1 MNAFT
6 ETPAI
11 LAAAVDR
18 LALIKAEIAR
28 LTAEEKALKESLT
41 ASGLEAIDGTAHRV
55 AISHCA
61 GRVSIDWETIAAKFN
76 PSRQLVAAHTSTGAP
91 YTVVRVSA
99 RKGA

>member
-1 MNAFT
+1 MKN

-18 LALIKAEIAR
+18 LALIKAQMAQ
-28 LTAEEKALKESLT
+28 LSAEEKQLKEALS
-41 ASGLEAIDGTAHRV
+41 ASGLDAIDGTAHRV
-55 AISHCA
+55 AVSHCA
-61 GRVSIDWETIAAKFN
+61 GRVSTDWETIAAKFS
-76 PSRQLVAAHTSTGAP
+76 PSRQLIAAHTSTGAP

>member
-1 MNAFT
+1 MKN
-6 ETPAI
+6 ENPAI

-18 LALIKAEIAR
+18 LALIKAQMAQ
-28 LTAEEKALKESLT
+28 LSAEEKQLKESLT

-61 GRVSIDWETIAAKFN
+61 GRVSIDWESIAAKFN

>member
-1 MNAFT
+1 MKN

-18 LALIKAEIAR
+18 LALIKAQMAQ
-28 LTAEEKALKESLT
+28 LSAEEKQLKESLI
-41 ASGLEAIDGTAHRV
+41 ASGLDAIDGTAHRAAV
-55 AISHCA
+55 SHCA
-61 GRVSIDWETIAAKFN
+61 GRVSIDWETIAAKFS
-76 PSRQLVAAHTSTGAP
+76 PSRQLIAAHTSTGAP

>member
-18 LALIKAEIAR
+18 LAMIKAEIAR

-61 GRVSIDWETIAAKFN
+61 GRVVIDWETIAAKFN

>member
-1 MNAFT
+1 MKN

-18 LALIKAEIAR
+18 LALIKAQMAQ
-28 LTAEEKALKESLT
+28 LSAEEKQLKESLS
-41 ASGLEAIDGTAHRV
+41 ASGLDAIDGTAHRAAV
-55 AISHCA
+55 SHCA
-61 GRVSIDWETIAAKFN
+61 GRVSIDWETIAAKFS
-76 PSRQLVAAHTSTGAP
+76 PSRQLIAAHTSTGAP

>member
-1 MNAFT
+1 MKN
-6 ETPAI
+6 ENPAI

-18 LALIKAEIAR
+18 LALIKAQMAQ
-28 LTAEEKALKESLT
+28 LSAEEKQLKESLT
-41 ASGLEAIDGTAHRV
+41 ASGLDAIDGTAHRV
-55 AISHCA
+55 AVSHCA

-76 PSRQLVAAHTSTGAP
+76 PSRQLIAAHTSTGAP

>member
-1 MNAFT
+1 MKN

-18 LALIKAEIAR
+18 LALIKAQMAQ
-28 LTAEEKALKESLT
+28 LSAEEKALKESLS
-41 ASGLEAIDGTAHRV
+41 ASGLDAIDGTAHRV

-61 GRVSIDWETIAAKFN
+61 GRVVTDWQSVAAKFA

-91 YTVVRVSA
+91 YAVVRVSA

>member
-1 MNAFT
+1 MKN

-18 LALIKAEIAR
+18 LALIKAQMAQ
-28 LTAEEKALKESLT
+28 LSAEEKALKESLS
-41 ASGLEAIDGTAHRV
+41 ASGLDAIDGTAHRAAV
-55 AISHCA
+55 SQCS
-61 GRVSIDWETIAAKFN
+61 GRVSIDWETIAAKFT
-76 PSRQLVAAHTSTGAP
+76 PSRQLIAAHTSTGAP

>member
-1 MNAFT
+1 MKN
-6 ETPAI
+6 ENPAI

-18 LALIKAEIAR
+18 LALIKAQMAQ
-28 LTAEEKALKESLT
+28 LSAEEKQLKEALT
-41 ASGLEAIDGTAHRV
+41 ASGLDAIDGTAHRAAV
-55 AISHCA
+55 SHCA
-61 GRVSIDWETIAAKFN
+61 GRVSIDWETIAAKFS

>member
-1 MNAFT
+1 MKN

-18 LALIKAEIAR
+18 LALIKAQMAQ
-28 LTAEEKALKESLT
+28 LSAEEKQLKEALT
-41 ASGLEAIDGTAHRV
+41 ASGLDAIDGTAHRAAV
-55 AISHCA
+55 SHCA
-61 GRVSIDWETIAAKFN
+61 GRVSIDWETIAAKFS
-76 PSRQLVAAHTSTGAP
+76 PSRQLIAAHTSTGAP